1 MLKTIQNP
9 LLKQFEGIGHAFFT
23 RQGGVS
29 TGIYQGLNCNLASGD
44 DPKHVIENQKRA
56 LAHLG
61 LQHSTLASYDAQHA
75 NLAVIIEKPG
85 QAMPQADAI
94 ITNHPQVVLGAD
106 SADCP
111 TILLADP
118 NARVIGLAHA
128 GWRSALGGIVEATLQ
143 QMLSLGARA
152 AHMTAVIGPGI
163 AQASYE
169 VSEPFIQQFLESDPN
184 NQIFFLPTLKPQ
196 HWLFDLPGYIQMR
209 LKRLALG
216 QIACITLDT
225 YTHDDLFYSCRRSF
239 HQGLGDFGGHLAC
252 IYLDSCR

>member
-9 LLKQFEGIGHAFFT
+9 LLKQLEGIGHAFFT
-23 RQGGVS
+23 RFGGVS
-29 TGIYQGLNCNLASGD
+29 QGIYHGLNCNTQSQDIPG
-44 DPKHVIENQKRA
+44 HVIENRKRA

-61 LQHSTLASYDAQHA
+61 RQYSMLASYDAQHA
-75 NLAVIIEKPG
+75 NLSVIIEKPG
-85 QAMPQADAI
+85 LPTPQADGMV
-94 ITNHPQVVLGAD
+94 TNHPQVVLGAD

-128 GWRSALGGIVEATLQ
+128 GWRSALSGIIEATLQ
-143 QMLSLGARA
+143 QMLSLGASKT
-152 AHMTAVIGPGI
+152 HITAVIGPGI

-169 VSEPFIQQFLESDPN
+169 VSESFFQQFLENDLN
-184 NQIFFLPTLKPQ
+184 NHIFFLPTLKPQ

-209 LKRLALG
+209 LKRLELR
-216 QIACITLDT
+216 QIACLTLDT
-225 YTHDDLFYSCRRSF
+225 YTRDDLFYSCRRSF

-252 IYLDSCR
+252 IYLE